1 MITGHPFI
9 FPQTD
14 YHAENRHTGETRLIV
29 DINGSHMRIFQK
41 RSTSV
46 TGDWFYPIKT
56 VQPW

>member
-29 DINGSHMRIFQK
+29 DINGSHIRIFQK

-46 TGDWFYPIKT
+46 TGDWF
-56 VQPW
+56 